1 MELEG
6 ELFPFPSLC
15 NSKPIIMDIDRWTVE
30 DFVLSFEFRK
40 WVLSPDAETNLVWEG
55 LLSKNPEKLK
65 EIKLAREIL
74 INLSSKSFK
83 LSVHDKEELWK
94 KVELETENTVE
105 EGETRKII
113 PLNANST
120 IKRMEQ
126 KQRPLF
132 QFSQFYRIVAILV
145 LCFGLSF
152 LAATLLQEPEEEME
166 SSIIYTEHI
175 NRPGVKSKLT
185 LTDGTQV
192 ILNSGSSLCYVENF
206 EQDKRELF
214 LEGEAYFDVFKDP
227 KRPFIVHTGTI
238 STTALGTS
246 FNISAPEDQAI
257 NIYLLTGRVLVAD
270 QSDSRTEIFLERG
283 EAALADKHGGMTKG
297 KFDEERVTAWT
308 KGIVVFDRTP
318 IMEAIRVLENWYGM
332 KFDIKNKP
340 ATNLTVSG
348 KFDNELLQNILIG
361 LSYSARFQ
369 FKIQDD
375 KVMMNFTNQ

>member
-1 MELEG
+1 
-6 ELFPFPSLC
+6 
-15 NSKPIIMDIDRWTVE
+15 MDIDRWTVE